1 MEKAKGNK
9 KKTTAT
15 VFMILMIVTG
25 IITVSLFFS
34 SVVVTGLTVFGF
46 SSVKKMLNDF
56 NTPAP
61 QAPQVVG
68 DKVAFKTDRIDLGAR
83 NDGCYYTIIRMVDGS
98 GFPKDDGEFVVLKKK
113 GTTPTVKYYAYSP
126 EAGQMNPYLINQGL
140 YTDDFSDL
148 IDIVMVA
155 DNPEIFQ
162 NKTNLEFKIVDLD
175 NDIIK
180 TPDDYQKERDDAL
193 FDAFGG
199 ILAYIVV
206 LLASIL
212 GAILAGIQYLIALL
226 GFVAFIVFLILLLVF
241 LSKARKE
248 SLTVIPQD

>member
-1 MEKAKGNK
+1 MEKNKG
-9 KKTTAT
+9 KKTAANT
-15 VFMILMIVTG
+15 FMILMIAAFIGTALMFASG
-25 IITVSLFFS
+25 A
-34 SVVVTGLTVFGF
+34 VVTGLTVFGF
-46 SSVKKMLNDF
+46 SSVKKMLDEF

-61 QAPQVVG
+61 QAPQPSG
-68 DKVAFKTDRIDLGAR
+68 DMVAFKPDRIDLGKR

-180 TPDDYQKERDDAL
+180 TPDDYQKESDDAL

-212 GAILAGIQYLIALL
+212 GAILAGIQFLITLL
-226 GFVAFIVFLILLLVF
+226 VFVAFIVFLILFLVF
-241 LSKARKE
+241 LSKAKKE
-248 SLTVIPQD
+248 SLIAEPRD

>member
-1 MEKAKGNK
+1 MFTSGA
-9 KKTTAT
+9 
-15 VFMILMIVTG
+15 
-25 IITVSLFFS
+25 
-34 SVVVTGLTVFGF
+34 VVTGLTVFGF
-46 SSVKKMLNDF
+46 SSAKKMLNKF

-61 QAPQVVG
+61 QAPQPTG
-68 DKVAFKTDRIDLGAR
+68 DKVAFKTDRIDLGER
-83 NDGCYYTIIRMVDGS
+83 GDGCYYTIIRMVDGS

-140 YTDDFSDL
+140 YTDNFSDM
-148 IDIVMVA
+148 IDMVTVA
-155 DNPEIFQ
+155 NNPVYFK
-162 NKTNLEFKIVDLD
+162 NNTNFEFKIVDLD

-206 LLASIL
+206 LIVSIL
-212 GAILAGIQYLIALL
+212 GAIVSGIQFLITLL
-226 GFVAFIVFLILLLVF
+226 LFVAFIVFLILFLVF

-248 SLTVIPQD
+248 SLNAEPRD